1 MKFIVVDDDNYK
13 RDRICN
19 YIKEVV
25 GEHADITEYTCGREM
40 LLHLRDLRRNDDKD
54 IICKNT
60 MLFLDWNFPF
70 YKNERIE
77 AGQGELILTEIE
89 RLEFNIPTVIVSSD
103 KIDKSEY
110 DFVVG
115 SIQDNCAV
123 WQTPNYKKVIPEDLH
138 KIEIKNE
145 NIER

>member
-1 MKFIVVDDDNYK
+1 MNFIVVDDNDYK
-13 RDRICN
+13 RKRICD

-25 GEHADITEYTCGREM
+25 GEVDITEYCCGREM

-54 IICKNT
+54 IICRNT

-77 AGQGELILTEIE
+77 SKQGELILSEIE

-103 KIDKSEY
+103 KINIDEY
-110 DFVVG
+110 DFVLG
-115 SIQDNCAV
+115 SIKDDCSV
-123 WQTPNYKKVIPEDLH
+123 WQLPEYQRLIPEDLH
-138 KIEIKNE
+138 KREIKNE
-145 NIER
+145 SIER